1 MIDFHTHWIPSGLPD
16 LAARAADPRWPVSDR
31 DTFVWALAR
40 MARVWD
46 DEAQGR
52 PLAQTMEPIHTDSVV
67 YQAANV
73 RYLVD
78 TLGADHVAF
87 GTDFPLP
94 VHADPAGAF
103 VAGLDGAEAG
113 WVRDGTVHVL
123 LGLH

>member
-1 MIDFHTHWIPSGLPD
+1 MIDFRTHWIPFGLPD
-16 LAARAADPRWPVSDR
+16 
-31 DTFVWALAR
+31 
-40 MARVWD
+40 
-46 DEAQGR
+46 
-52 PLAQTMEPIHTDSVV
+52 SVFC
-67 YQAANV
+67 QAVNV

-87 GTDFPLP
+87 GTGFPLP

-113 WVRDGTVHVL
+113 WVRDGTASVL